1 MICIRWIKTSLFQ
14 TLQMPIRTPLLYCL
28 LHGSEFSICLYHRH
42 IQFWNCMPSIHG
54 KAWHIH
60 THTHFSLGD
69 FFLQA
74 PISAATSLA
83 GLPCAQLCAQI
94 SHKQLLDRRRTPP
107 PNIGQNRLRTLPLTD
122 GAQQQQPTPRLLTRT
137 IARCLS
143 SSTYRTGPTGQGT
156 HQQWEGRRSWSPK
169 IKEEIHSSA
178 PRSVVRSSPLCAVS
192 RVCLAFM
199 CATRQTCPSTTHR
212 RHHRAHEMERKKDVC
227 FLVCAVRARTHLS
240 RLFAAPWNARIR
252 LCRFSFHCSVLCW

>member
-1 MICIRWIKTSLFQ
+1 MICIWWIKTSLFQ
-14 TLQMPIRTPLLYCL
+14 TLKMPIRTPLLYCL

-42 IQFWNCMPSIHG
+42 IQIWNCMPSIHG

-107 PNIGQNRLRTLPLTD
+107 NIGQNRLRMLPLTD
-122 GAQQQQPTPRLLTRT
+122 GAQQQQPTPRLLPRDNSSFSRLAH
-137 IARCLS
+137 IAR
-143 SSTYRTGPTGQGT
+143 GPQG
-156 HQQWEGRRSWSPK
+156 K
-169 IKEEIHSSA
+169 
-178 PRSVVRSSPLCAVS
+178 
-192 RVCLAFM
+192 
-199 CATRQTCPSTTHR
+199 
-212 RHHRAHEMERKKDVC
+212 
-227 FLVCAVRARTHLS
+227 
-240 RLFAAPWNARIR
+240 ARISNGKVEEVGR
-252 LCRFSFHCSVLCW
+252 QK